1 MAAYCEPTYG
11 ELIRMLCEAEAEAEA
26 EGTQKSTPDILASKF
41 SSHYPQIPISRPHRF
56 CDTVK
61 RIAGPT
67 RPSAIGETKLNGS
80 PLQSYSKR
88 HWAPRIRNTK
98 QGIITVVT
106 CAVYLNLEGGII

>member
-11 ELIRMLCEAEAEAEA
+11 ELIRMLCETEVEA
-26 EGTQKSTPDILASKF
+26 EGTQKSIPDIPASNF
-41 SSHYPQIPISRPHRF
+41 SSHYPQIPISRRGRF

-80 PLQSYSKR
+80 PLQSYLKR
-88 HWAPRIRNTK
+88 HCAPRIRNTK
-98 QGIITVVT
+98 QGTIITVVT
-106 CAVYLNLEGGII
+106 RAVYLEGGII